1 MSEQIIIFSQIVFID
16 LVLAGDN
23 AIIIVLAGDNAII
36 IGMVASQF
44 PPDQRKKIIFW
55 GIGAAVVLRIILTL
69 LTAYLLQI
77 TGLRLIGGLALLYIC
92 YKLYTD
98 VIKKSSTDNEKIK
111 VNNSSFWKAIW
122 TVLIADFTMSLDNV
136 LGVAGAA
143 KDHYGLLVFGLVL
156 SIALMATAATLISGW
171 IKKYSW
177 IGWIGL
183 FAILAVAIELIYTDL
198 KLFL

>member
-1 MSEQIIIFSQIVFID
+1 MNEQILIFSQIVLID
-16 LVLAGDN
+16 L
-23 AIIIVLAGDNAII
+23 ILAGDNAII

-44 PPDQRKKIIFW
+44 PPDKRKKIIFW
-55 GIGAAVVLRIILTL
+55 GIGGAIILRIILTL

-77 TGLRLIGGLALLYIC
+77 SGLRLIGGLLLLYIC
-92 YKLYTD
+92 YKLYKD
-98 VIKKSSTDNEKIK
+98 VIKKSVSEDENIKI
-111 VNNSSFWKAIW
+111 NNSSFFKAIT

-156 SIALMATAATLISGW
+156 SIVLMATAATLISGW

-177 IGWIGL
+177 IGWLGL
-183 FAILAVAIELIYTDL
+183 LAILAVAIDLIYTDL

>member
-1 MSEQIIIFSQIVFID
+1 MLSEQIVIFIQIVLID
-16 LVLAGDN
+16 L
-23 AIIIVLAGDNAII
+23 VLAGDNAII

-55 GIGAAVVLRIILTL
+55 GIGGAIVLRIILTL

-77 TGLRLIGGLALLYIC
+77 QGLRLFGGLALLYIV
-92 YKLYTD
+92 YKLYVD
-98 VIKKSSTDNEKIK
+98 VIKKQSDNHENIK
-111 VNNSSFWKAIW
+111 VDNSSFFKAIS

-143 KDHYGLLVFGLVL
+143 KDHYFLLVFGLIL
-156 SIALMATAATLISGW
+156 SIAIMAVGATLISGW
-171 IKKYSW
+171 IKKYRW
-177 IGWIGL
+177 IAWLGL
-183 FAILAVAIELIYTDL
+183 IAILVVAIELIYTDI

>member
-16 LVLAGDN
+16 L
-23 AIIIVLAGDNAII
+23 VLAGDNAII

-92 YKLYTD
+92 YKLYSD
-98 VIKKSSTDNEKIK
+98 VIKKSSTDNENIK
-111 VNNSSFWKAIW
+111 VDNSSFWKAIW

-171 IKKYSW
+171 IKKYTW